1 MKITTVI
8 LVMSCL
14 CLGMPIPGD
23 AAMSSANYRITT
35 TVVSGGG
42 GPMASASYGLNG
54 TLGQPSPLID
64 PYDPPWS
71 TSYDLLTGFWY
82 TVGGGCRWD
91 IEPVSGDGDVD
102 GADLA
107 EYLNAYDPMTLP
119 AFVAEF
125 GRIGCP

>member
-23 AAMSSANYRITT
+23 AAMSSANYQITT

-42 GPMASASYGLNG
+42 GPMASTSYGLNG

-64 PYDPPWS
+64 PFDPPWS

-82 TVGGGCRWD
+82 TVGSTAGCPAD
-91 IEPVSGDGDVD
+91 LDFDGDVD
-102 GADLA
+102 GSDLEILANDPGLMSLADFAL
-107 EYLNAYDPMTLP
+107 D
-119 AFVAEF
+119 F
-125 GRIGCP
+125 GREDCMP